1 MICDLS
7 KCRPAP
13 DVHLLRRVHISR
25 PMVYLQLLH
34 MVASPQSTRQYGQPV
49 CHVRFVQKV
58 LARTI
63 STYSGSGLVPTVA
76 SYSSQ
81 SKCMVHLVLGFLSQ
95 AKPYGPATHWVTMTY
110 ICGVVFVCVT
120 EVIVHVCTTSVM
132 AKSFILTG
140 FGLGQV
146 VH

>member
-1 MICDLS
+1 MH
-7 KCRPAP
+7 
-13 DVHLLRRVHISR
+13 VLRRVHITR
-25 PMVYLQLLH
+25 PMVYVQLLH
-34 MVASPQSTRQYGQPV
+34 MAAGPQSTKQYGRPV
-49 CHVRFVQKV
+49 RHVHFVQQAS
-58 LARTI
+58 ARTI

-81 SKCMVHLVLGFLSQ
+81 SKCMVHLVLVFLSQ
-95 AKPYGPATHWVTMTY
+95 AKPYGPATRWVMTY

-120 EVIVHVCTTSVM
+120 EVIVHVCATSVM